1 METTRNKIKG
11 WVKVLPFYLFTLL
24 PLFTSCKEEDDTI
37 EEYPNW
43 QATNDAYF
51 NALVA
56 ETQARIAG
64 GDTQWALIP
73 GYSKPDKGHTYAPT
87 DYIVVQKLESSA
99 NTTSPIGQDT
109 VEVHYVGKLLPSAN
123 KYKEDGYEFER
134 TFSGVYDPDIA
145 TPTKLALNSSTLV
158 GFVTALLHMHRD
170 DHWRVF
176 IPYQLGYNTSANGSI
191 PAYST
196 LIFDL
201 RLQDFWQKEEG
212 DRK

>member
-123 KYKEDGYEFER
+123 KYKEDGYEF
-134 TFSGVYDPDIA
+134 
-145 TPTKLALNSSTLV
+145 
-158 GFVTALLHMHRD
+158 
-170 DHWRVF
+170 
-176 IPYQLGYNTSANGSI
+176 
-191 PAYST
+191 
-196 LIFDL
+196 
-201 RLQDFWQKEEG
+201 
-212 DRK
+212 